1 MRISENGKA
10 FIRNEEGEVLK
21 VYADQI
27 GIPTAGIGHVVK
39 DMKVGTPITKEQSRA
54 WFANDIKRFEDGVGM
69 AVKVPLEQHQFDALV
84 SFSFNVGN
92 GNFLSST
99 MLKLLNA
106 NKFLEA
112 ADQFPRWNKA
122 GGKVLP
128 VLTRRRARERKL
140 FLEGV
145 YA

>member
-39 DMKVGTPITKEQSRA
+39 GMKIGEKITKQQSRD
-54 WFANDIKRFEDGVGM
+54 WFASDIKQFEDGVTM
-69 AVKVPLEQHQFDALV
+69 AVKTPLEQHQFDALV

-106 NKFLEA
+106 NQFLEA
-112 ADQFPRWNKA
+112 AQQFPRWNKA
-122 GGKVLP
+122 GGRVLP
-128 VLTRRRARERKL
+128 VLVRRRARERKL